1 MKKNYIAPETLCLQ
15 LKIETLMTTP
25 SMQVNNNDNNL
36 THDIETGGN
45 ANDGVISDSRHT
57 YNVWDDEED
66 EQQY

>member
-57 YNVWDDEED
+57 
-66 EQQY
+66 